1 METITLK
8 SLKLILSLALS
19 AMLIVGPAAA
29 QETSAPAVPEQK
41 ATAEKAE
48 PKADSPGQGKEAA
61 KAPRPLK
68 NTVAVILAGAAAG
81 SAMGAGLSKDKAKG
95 AILGAIVGGI
105 VAVVYDRVTKDDPPG
120 KI

>member
-8 SLKLILSLALS
+8 SLKLMLSLALS
-19 AMLIVGPAAA
+19 AMLMVGPAAA
-29 QETSAPAVPEQK
+29 QETSPPAVPEK
-41 ATAEKAE
+41 VATE
-48 PKADSPGQGKEAA
+48 KADSQEKEAA
-61 KAPRPLK
+61 KAARPLK

-95 AILGAIVGGI
+95 AILGAIAGGI
-105 VAVVYDRVTKDDPPG
+105 VAAVYDRVTKDNPPG

>member
-1 METITLK
+1 MKTITLK

-29 QETSAPAVPEQK
+29 QEAPTPAVPEQK
-41 ATAEKAE
+41 ATTE
-48 PKADSPGQGKEAA
+48 KADSPEKDKGKEAA

-95 AILGAIVGGI
+95 AILGAIAGGI
-105 VAVVYDRVTKDDPPG
+105 VAAVYDRVTKDNPPG

>member
-29 QETSAPAVPEQK
+29 QETAAPAVPEQK
-41 ATAEKAE
+41 AKVEKAE
-48 PKADSPGQGKEAA
+48 SQEKEAA
-61 KAPRPLK
+61 NAPRPLK

-81 SAMGAGLSKDKAKG
+81 SAMGAGLSKDKSKG
-95 AILGAIVGGI
+95 AILGAIAGGI
-105 VAVVYDRVTKDDPPG
+105 VAVIYDRVTKDNPPG

>member
-29 QETSAPAVPEQK
+29 QETPAVPEQK
-41 ATAEKAE
+41 AKVE
-48 PKADSPGQGKEAA
+48 KADSQEKEAA

-81 SAMGAGLSKDKAKG
+81 SAMGAGLSKDKSKG
-95 AILGAIVGGI
+95 AILGAIAGGI
-105 VAVVYDRVTKDDPPG
+105 VAVIYDRVTKDNPPG

>member
-8 SLKLILSLALS
+8 SLKLILSVALS

-29 QETSAPAVPEQK
+29 QETATPAVPEK
-41 ATAEKAE
+41 VATSEKTESQA
-48 PKADSPGQGKEAA
+48 KEVA
-61 KAPRPLK
+61 KAARPLK

-81 SAMGAGLSKDKAKG
+81 SAMGAGLAKDKAKG
-95 AILGAIVGGI
+95 AILGAIAGGI
-105 VAVVYDRVTKDDPPG
+105 VAVVYDRVTKDNPPG

>member
-8 SLKLILSLALS
+8 SLKLMLSLALS

-29 QETSAPAVPEQK
+29 QETSAPAVPEK
-41 ATAEKAE
+41 VATSE
-48 PKADSPGQGKEAA
+48 KADSPEKEAA

-95 AILGAIVGGI
+95 AILGAIAGGI
-105 VAVVYDRVTKDDPPG
+105 VAVVYDRVTKDNPPG

>member
-19 AMLIVGPAAA
+19 AMLIVGSAAA
-29 QETSAPAVPEQK
+29 QEKSTPAVPEK
-41 ATAEKAE
+41 VATIE
-48 PKADSPGQGKEAA
+48 KADSQEKEAA

-81 SAMGAGLSKDKAKG
+81 SALGAGLSKDKSKG
-95 AILGAIVGGI
+95 AILGAIAGGI
-105 VAVVYDRVTKDDPPG
+105 VAVIYDRVTKDNPPG